1 MTEGLLSPDR
11 NDPAAALQAI
21 EFHITIEILSDNRGH
36 EKANNQS

>member
-21 EFHITIEILSDNRGH
+21 EIEILLDNQGH

>member
-11 NDPAAALQAI
+11 NDPAAALRI